1 MVDAYVH
8 AMLDSNVVMFAHI
21 SVIRMIPTIWQF
33 FVHKTAQDYAL
44 EDIHAGKS
52 APSHVDRAC
61 LRWPKFNFLVGTLAP
76 LYHAIA

>member
-1 MVDAYVH
+1 
-8 AMLDSNVVMFAHI
+8 
-21 SVIRMIPTIWQF
+21 MIPTIWQF

-61 LRWPKFNFLVGTLAP
+61 LRWPKFNFLVGTPAP
-76 LYHAIA
+76 LFHGVFFSIELRLANIIYNRMQLSPR